1 MECQNS
7 SSDLDFERI
16 IVKIVSLLDSAI
28 EEVSKII
35 EGLEKYED
43 TINVA
48 LMVTRNVPITSSV

>member
-1 MECQNS
+1 VECQNS